1 MSPNWPAPSVN
12 APETTR
18 PIRVNAYTRK
28 AALKAMGFRFYR
40 RVRLA
45 PGLSINLSR
54 SGPSLTMGVRGAHVT
69 VGRRGVTRT
78 IGLPGTGLFY
88 TSRRSLHSGYHS
100 AASRTLVTPEQR
112 RANAWSVERVFLL
125 LLAALVALVPLA
137 YVAASLASLASH

>member
-1 MSPNWPAPSVN
+1 
-12 APETTR
+12 
-18 PIRVNAYTRK
+18 VNAYTRK

-45 PGLSINLSR
+45 PGLPINLSR

-100 AASRTLVTPEQR
+100 AASHALVTPVQQ
-112 RANAWSVERVFLL
+112 RANASRVERVFLIL
-125 LLAALVALVPLA
+125 LVAFVVLA
-137 YVAASLASLASH
+137 YLGSK